1 MTQGGDVARENR
13 TMEASTARPSGHGWI
28 TFAGVLFLIAGAANV
43 LWGIGALDNK
53 EYLPESGVL
62 FSTLTLWGWVAI
74 VWGVLECGAAFLLLS
89 GSSAGPVVGLV
100 LATIGAI
107 FWVLVLPVLPI
118 FALVAIILLVLVIY
132 GLSAHAD
139 AVR

>member
-1 MTQGGDVARENR
+1 
-13 TMEASTARPSGHGWI
+13 MEASTARPAGHGWI
-28 TFAGVLFLIAGAANV
+28 TFAGVLFIITGAANV
-43 LWGIGALDNK
+43 FWGIGALDTK
-53 EYLPESGVL
+53 SYLPESGLL
-62 FSTLTLWGWVAI
+62 FSSLTLWGWLAI

-89 GSSAGPVVGLV
+89 GSRVGPVAGLV

-118 FALVAIILLVLVIY
+118 FSLVAIILLVLVIY
-132 GLSAHAD
+132 GLAAHAD